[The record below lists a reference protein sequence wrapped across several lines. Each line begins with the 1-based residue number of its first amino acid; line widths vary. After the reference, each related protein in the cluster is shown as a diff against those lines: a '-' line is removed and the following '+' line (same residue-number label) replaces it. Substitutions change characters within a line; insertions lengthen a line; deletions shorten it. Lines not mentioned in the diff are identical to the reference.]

1 MVNKNETRRI
11 FKATRHGASYQLAKK
26 LKIQPTNV
34 YMWANKKA
42 NISAGRCIQIELLT
56 DGAVTYE
63 ELNPNFDWDSVWKL
77 FKKRYANEIET
88 TRAC

>member
-1 MVNKNETRRI
+1 MKLDEYLKQQGT
-11 FKATRHGASYQLAKK
+11 GASYQLAKK

-42 NISAGRCIQIELLT
+42 NISAGRCIQIEL
-56 DGAVTYE
+56 
-63 ELNPNFDWDSVWKL
+63 NPNFDWDSVWKL

>member
-1 MVNKNETRRI
+1 MKLDEYLKQQGT
-11 FKATRHGASYQLAKK
+11 GASYQLAKK

-56 DGAVTYE
+56 DGAVTCE
-63 ELNPNFDWDSVWKL
+63 ELNPNFDWDSAWKL